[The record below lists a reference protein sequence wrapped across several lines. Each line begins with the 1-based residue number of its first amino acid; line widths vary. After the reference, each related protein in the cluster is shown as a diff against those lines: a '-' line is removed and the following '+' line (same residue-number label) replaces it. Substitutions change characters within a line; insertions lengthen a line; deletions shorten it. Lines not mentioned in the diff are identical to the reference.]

1 LTGEKVVIEV
11 QHPSASTLMMEDD
24 FWSLKVIARN
34 RGGGWTRSMSS
45 LKFLM
50 NEWAKGARHELDFIS
65 EANNLLAAKKS
76 IDVTFH
82 KRDVVYTNITA
93 AIPKPV
99 PFQVEIPRPLMHLT
113 SKHYLVMHFCEGGRV
128 DDFDLMEQ
136 QGIARDAVMDAV
148 SQTFAHMMYVSDIF
162 NGDPH
167 PGNVFLRAGTTVGKE
182 GFTLVLLDWGL
193 AKADAN
199 GEALRHFVEWHWLL
213 RHSAL
218 WLALGCV

>member
-1 LTGEKVVIEV
+1 MGEGG
-11 QHPSASTLMMEDD
+11 T
-24 FWSLKVIARN
+24 ARTRLHF
-34 RGGGWTRSMSS
+34 RGEQPVGS
-45 LKFLM
+45 
-50 NEWAKGARHELDFIS
+50 
-65 EANNLLAAKKS
+65 KKS

-99 PFQVEIPRPLMHLT
+99 PFQVQIPRPLMHLT

-148 SQTFAHMMYVSDIF
+148 SQTFAHMMCSSVSDIF
-162 NGDPH
+162 NGNPH

-199 GEALRHFVEWHWLL
+199 GEALSILSNGIGCCDILHFGLL
-213 RHSAL
+213 LDAFEAVGLKNEAGERGRRYGRE
-218 WLALGCV
+218 LGFC